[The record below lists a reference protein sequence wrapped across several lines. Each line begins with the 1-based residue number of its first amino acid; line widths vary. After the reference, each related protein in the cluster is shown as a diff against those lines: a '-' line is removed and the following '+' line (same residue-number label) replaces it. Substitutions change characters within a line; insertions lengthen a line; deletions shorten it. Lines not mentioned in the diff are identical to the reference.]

1 MPNKWL
7 PTRRSFSAEPGRL
20 LLIGAH
26 YGPSGF
32 RVASSWSWYSLLPHQ
47 LEFGL
52 EIPAEHQELVQAF
65 AGRYG
70 LNDQQLS

>member
-26 YGPSGF
+26 YGPSGYDALSGS
-32 RVASSWSWYSLLPHQ
+32 VLSLDPLRIDFW
-47 LEFGL
+47 LLFKK
-52 EIPAEHQELVQAF
+52 
-65 AGRYG
+65 R
-70 LNDQQLS
+70 